1 MLPLMKRKLGVS
13 AGLVFLL
20 TLSFCAFAQDYGAP
34 PPAPSGQMLTDA
46 QLDQALGP
54 IALYPDPLVA
64 QVLPACTQPAQI
76 AIAYSYISG
85 GGDPNGIDQQNWDS
99 TVKAV
104 ARYPDVLKMLNDNMA
119 WTTEIGQA
127 YLNQPTDVMNSIQ
140 RLRAQAQQLGN
151 LQNTPQMNV
160 VSDDGDIEILPADPD
175 MLYVPE
181 YDPSLVFYTPCYGR
195 TFINFGVGFRFGAWF
210 DHDFD
215 WHGHRL
221 ISWDRGHP
229 RPANWWHETPAARRS
244 VIVRAPVWHPPAR
257 VVSRPTVIGRG
268 DRGYAA
274 PARPVEVRPAPARP
288 VEVRPTPARPVEVR
302 PCPSAASRST
312 PRTFATG
319 RSASRT
325 CAADGISGRER
336 PRDEGGQFAWF
347 GKPRGREPDGSGAG
361 PEPSK
366 WWRWWR
372 RRRRGTQTLRA
383 YGNEFLT

>member
-1 MLPLMKRKLGVS
+1 MLPLMKRELGV
-13 AGLVFLL
+13 GVWLVFLL
-20 TLSFCAFAQDYGAP
+20 TLSFCTFAQDYAP

-85 GGDPNGIDQQNWDS
+85 GGPPNGIDQQNWDS
-99 TVKAV
+99 TVRAV
-104 ARYPDVLKMLNDNMA
+104 AHYSDVLKMLNDNMA

-151 LQNTPQMNV
+151 LQSDPQMNV
-160 VSDDGDIEILPADPD
+160 VSDDGDIEILPANPD
-175 MLYVPE
+175 MLYVPA

-195 TFINFGVGFRFGAWF
+195 SFISFGGGFSFGLWL

-215 WHGHRL
+215 WHGRRV
-221 ISWDRGHP
+221 IAWDRDHP
-229 RPANWWHETPAARRS
+229 RPANWWHETPAARRT
-244 VIVRAPVWHPPAR
+244 VIARAPVWHAPTR

-274 PARPVEVRPAPARP
+274 PVREVRPVARPVEVRPAPARP
-288 VEVRPTPARPVEVR
+288 VEVHPAPARPVEVR
-302 PCPSAASRST
+302 AAPSRPTAFPDESARDTRAASSRGAVSRGVVSR
-312 PRTFATG
+312 PAPAPAPSRPSGGGGGGGGGGG
-319 RSASRT
+319 RKR
-325 CAADGISGRER
+325 
-336 PRDEGGQFAWF
+336 
-347 GKPRGREPDGSGAG
+347 
-361 PEPSK
+361 
-366 WWRWWR
+366 
-372 RRRRGTQTLRA
+372 
-383 YGNEFLT
+383 